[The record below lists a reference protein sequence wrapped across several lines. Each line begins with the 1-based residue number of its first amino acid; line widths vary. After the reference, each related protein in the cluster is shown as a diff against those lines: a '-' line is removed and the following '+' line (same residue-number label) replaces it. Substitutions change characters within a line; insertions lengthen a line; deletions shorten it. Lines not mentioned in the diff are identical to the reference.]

1 MNHDYIG
8 DPDGAISKTIH
19 LTRPGKEQNA
29 RSGGKGNDNSANSN
43 EGNKQS
49 YEELLRLLDE
59 AQRTS
64 RGRVRKPAGVLKMA
78 LGGVESV
85 VTKYQDDFITQ
96 ASCSA

>member
-1 MNHDYIG
+1 MTGIRG
-8 DPDGAISKTIH
+8 RAGILLTIH
-19 LTRPGKEQNA
+19 LTRPGKEQNGETNA

-64 RGRVRKPAGVLKMA
+64 RGRVRKPAGVLQMA
-78 LGGVESV
+78 LGGEESV
-85 VTKYQDDFITQ
+85 VTKYQDDFIRQ
-96 ASCSA
+96 ALDS